1 MVVVVIL
8 KHMLRVRLLKGLWQ
22 VPRWQVPRWWPFS
35 SKDIM
40 DLMHINELGGRTQ
53 IGQHEIS

>member
-1 MVVVVIL
+1 MIL

-22 VPRWQVPRWWPFS
+22 VPRWQVPGWWPFS

-40 DLMHINELGGRTQ
+40 DLMHINELGGRAQ